1 MLSLSLLR
9 RKNQDNLLAVG
20 GVVGVISRL
29 PLGMQGQ
36 AGRAGRAGLG
46 YEKIN
51 LNLEGEGREGETS
64 NELTDLTYYDII

>member
-36 AGRAGRAGLG
+36 AGRAGLG
-46 YEKIN
+46 HEKIN
-51 LNLEGEGREGETS
+51 LNLAGEGREGETS